1 MKLDTYLAG
10 EMSLSGWMK
19 LAILNM
25 MLKMVDKY
33 FYLASNCHPFRHKI
47 LFSQFICNSK

>member
-10 EMSLSGWMK
+10 EISWSGWMK

-25 MLKMVDKY
+25 MLQMADKY
-33 FYLASNCHPFRHKI
+33 FYLASNCHPFRHKN
-47 LFSQFICNSK
+47 LFSQFIWNSK